1 MRPLN
6 LKRRSKH
13 YTSDNRL
20 NLRNSVRHLGR
31 SRNVHLVARD
41 NRMYPRKSVRRLI
54 VTGVGTGK
62 TSRQSS
68 QPEKVCATLEYNIPL
83 FDYIRR
89 QSSQPEKVCAIM
101 HRWCRECDPATQQ
114 SSISKK
120 VCATFSGGQNRLEGD
135 NRLCLRKSVRQ
146 LTEFCYR
153 FRAVAGKIIKPTP
166 KKNAQRHYSW

>member
-68 QPEKVCATLEYNIPL
+68 QPEKVCA
-83 FDYIRR
+83 
-89 QSSQPEKVCAIM
+89 IM

-146 LTEFCYR
+146 LTEFCHR
-153 FRAVAGKIIKPTP
+153 FRAVTGKIIKPTP
-166 KKNAQRHYSW
+166 KKNAQRRHPW